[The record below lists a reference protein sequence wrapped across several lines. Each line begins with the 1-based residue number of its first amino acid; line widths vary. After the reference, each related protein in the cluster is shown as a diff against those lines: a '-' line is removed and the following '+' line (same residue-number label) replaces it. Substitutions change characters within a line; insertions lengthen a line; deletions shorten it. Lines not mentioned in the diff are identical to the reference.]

1 MKHII
6 ESSLSRIAK
15 ASDGVEEVIID
26 FFKNN
31 PNPDDPD
38 VHELAG
44 KLGLEPEI
52 LEKHVYRLLTKLLQE
67 NK

>member
-1 MKHII
+1 MKQLIPVKAEYNKAEVEAII
-6 ESSLSRIAK
+6 LDYFR
-15 ASDGVEEVIID
+15 
-26 FFKNN
+26 NH

-52 LEKHVYRLLTKLLQE
+52 LEKEIFRVFTRYIQNCKG
-67 NK
+67 